1 MGSTP
6 LVDYDSWEVVMG
18 CMMFVN
24 YDSWGQKWEYKTF
37 VDYDSWKV
45 GMGAKTQV
53 DYDSW
58 EVEMGI
64 QHVFGLW
71 QLEDRGAIQDTSALV
86 GLWYLAPLSAIF
98 QLYRGGQLYCWRK
111 PEYPAKIT

>member
-1 MGSTP
+1 M
-6 LVDYDSWEVVMG
+6 
-18 CMMFVN
+18 
-24 YDSWGQKWEYKTF
+24 F
-37 VDYDSWKV
+37 VDYDSSKE
-45 GMGAKTQV
+45 GMGANTQV

-86 GLWYLAPLSAIF
+86 GLWCLAPLSAIF
-98 QLYRGGQLYCWRK
+98 QLYRGGQFYCWKK
-111 PEYPAKIT
+111 PEYSAKITKCNIENTSPERYLNHNVSGDMH

>member
-1 MGSTP
+1 M
-6 LVDYDSWEVVMG
+6 
-18 CMMFVN
+18 
-24 YDSWGQKWEYKTF
+24 F
-37 VDYDSWKV
+37 VDYDSSKE
-45 GMGAKTQV
+45 GMGANTQV

-86 GLWYLAPLSAIF
+86 GLWCLAPLSAIF
-98 QLYRGGQLYCWRK
+98 QLYRRGRDRIVIGFTTMYAISAYHR
-111 PEYPAKIT
+111 

>member
-24 YDSWGQKWEYKTF
+24 YDSW
-37 VDYDSWKV
+37 
-45 GMGAKTQV
+45 
-53 DYDSW
+53 

-71 QLEDRGAIQDTSALV
+71 
-86 GLWYLAPLSAIF
+86 
-98 QLYRGGQLYCWRK
+98 
-111 PEYPAKIT
+111 